1 MIDIILEDLNDKTY
15 MATNISITKLYRDIY
30 KQGYLFGR
38 IQKDKA
44 GINAK
49 KMLPEIC
56 FNRSDFLPQ
65 KTGDI
70 PTQTLKV
77 NQLIKVILNMDKVM
91 KLRGVKKQYPVSY
104 GYANKKKAGDTE
116 MRGEERIQIEKI
128 PATREYMTIYIP
140 KGLFEPDNQQL
151 GPIKKDKNENVAKIV
166 EDDPMFKMWIDAN
179 TGKDKLFQ
187 YYKDTSRASHK
198 RAAKLRRDMEEAK
211 QRRELEEKQRQ
222 EEELKKKQQ
231 KKRVNYFDY

>member
-38 IQKDKA
+38 IQKDGA
-44 GINAK
+44 GENAK

-56 FNRSDFLPQ
+56 FSRSDFLPQ
-65 KTGDI
+65 KIGVI

-77 NQLIKVILNMDKVM
+77 NQLIKVILKMDKVM

-104 GYANKKKAGDTE
+104 GNANKEKAGDTE
-116 MRGEERIQIEKI
+116 LRGEERIQIKRI

-140 KGLFEPDNQQL
+140 EGLFEPDEQWL
-151 GPIKKDKNENVAKIV
+151 GPKKKDNNKNVAEII
-166 EDDPMFKMWIDAN
+166 ENDPKFKMWIDAN

-187 YYKDTSRASHK
+187 YYKDTSRASYK
-198 RAAKLRRDMEEAK
+198 REVKAQREREERK
-211 QRRELEEKQRQ
+211 HQRELEEKQKQ
-222 EEELKKKQQ
+222 EELEKKQQ
-231 KKRVNYFDY
+231 QKRVNYFNY